1 MKSGRVLVLAC
12 MWLPALLVQGGWEL
26 RGAGY
31 DYTLCPGRDECITG
45 LVDTA
50 TLALWSEEYREPL
63 IDLEEQSN
71 VQYIFPE
78 IQFRCTGTVT
88 KWIIGA
94 EFNSGVGNILNP
106 VMGVYRDI
114 GVANQYSRVS
124 RSLFVHPTE
133 SSLRL
138 YEYIPP
144 NPQPFQSGDILGLF
158 QPLVILSRLQLLFGD
173 DDGATLS
180 FSRNGGLAFDA
191 NGLSPFNTAGAGLST
206 QTDRLPLVAVEI
218 ESGELVV
225 MTRRYQ

>member
-1 MKSGRVLVLAC
+1 MNKCNV
-12 MWLPALLVQGGWEL
+12 MI
-26 RGAGY
+26 
-31 DYTLCPGRDECITG
+31 CPGRGECITG

-50 TLALWSEEYREPL
+50 TLALWSEQYGAP

-94 EFNSGVGNILNP
+94 EFNIGGGNIPNP
-106 VMGVYRDI
+106 IMGAYRDI
-114 GVANQYSRVS
+114 GVANQYTRMSR
-124 RSLFVHPTE
+124 RLFLHPTE
-133 SSLRL
+133 SFSRL
-138 YEYIPP
+138 YEFIPP

-158 QPLVILSRLQLLFGD
+158 QPSEDDSRLQLLFGD
-173 DDGATLS
+173 VDGATPS
-180 FSRNGGLAFDA
+180 FSRNGGADFDA

>member
-26 RGAGY
+26 RGVGY

-50 TLALWSEEYREPL
+50 TLALWSEEYGAP
-63 IDLEEQSN
+63 INLEEQSN

-94 EFNSGVGNILNP
+94 EFNSGGGNIRYP
-106 VMGVYRDI
+106 VMGAYRDI
-114 GVANQYSRVS
+114 GVANQYSRDS
-124 RSLFVHPTE
+124 RRLFVHPTE
-133 SSLRL
+133 SFSRL

-158 QPLVILSRLQLLFGD
+158 QPPASVSRLQLLFGEAN
-173 DDGATLS
+173 GATPS
-180 FSRNGGLAFDA
+180 FSRNGGADFDA
-191 NGLSPFNTAGAGLST
+191 M
-206 QTDRLPLVAVEI
+206 V
-218 ESGELVV
+218 
-225 MTRRYQ
+225 